1 MSAWSS
7 TVSTR
12 IGLGLLTILG
22 LLPIIFPSLP
32 SPEPESALR
41 VGFAIRNGRGNR
53 QLDFGSGS
61 VLAPNFQVPAKAL
74 GAFAH
79 PREAPVSRTSPLI
92 GNFWIDSHSVVA
104 HVQEKLGISIRDF
117 HFDLLRFRMAKSV
130 S

>member
-22 LLPIIFPSLP
+22 LLPITFPSLP

-79 PREAPVSRTSPLI
+79 PREAPVSRTSPLVSNLRSNSHSI
-92 GNFWIDSHSVVA
+92 VSHAQQKLRIAVGNF
-104 HVQEKLGISIRDF
+104 R
-117 HFDLLRFRMAKSV
+117 FDLLRLRMAERV